1 MKKNL
6 VRVAL
11 IVLAALVLTACSG
24 ASVVL
29 PEGMS
34 SAMSAR
40 ADLYDAQYAGD
51 AEMNVARICVQ
62 TPAGLYWNES
72 IQTWAV
78 VCKMPLPNM
87 YGAVMLDA
95 NYTVLSSQ
103 HINAVSLTGLEE
115 MIASV
120 GWVKK

>member
-6 VRVAL
+6 VRAAL
-11 IVLAALVLTACSG
+11 IVLAVLVLTACG
-24 ASVVL
+24 GEVVTL
-29 PEGMS
+29 PEGMY
-34 SAMSAR
+34 ATMSAR
-40 ADLYDAQYAGD
+40 ADLYDAQFPGD
-51 AEMNVARICVQ
+51 GMNVARLCANN
-62 TPAGLYWNES
+62 PAGLYWNES
-72 IQTWAV
+72 IKTWAV
-78 VCKMPLPNM
+78 VCKMPIENM

-103 HINAVSLTGLEE
+103 HINVVSLAGLED

>member
-6 VRVAL
+6 VRVAFV
-11 IVLAALVLTACSG
+11 VLAVLVLTACSG

-29 PEGMS
+29 PESMS
-34 SAMSAR
+34 AAMNAR
-40 ADLYDAQYAGD
+40 ADLYDAQYPGD
-51 AEMNVARICVQ
+51 GMNVARLCVNN
-62 TPAGLYWNES
+62 PAGLYWNEG

-78 VCKMPLPNM
+78 VCQMPLPNM

-95 NYTVLSSQ
+95 NYMVLSSQ
-103 HINAVSLTGLEE
+103 HINAVSLAGLEE

-120 GWVKK
+120 GWVRK